1 MAVLGN
7 IRMSHIVGNEGFV
20 RYIEKLCLGPT
31 QVKALL
37 APVLPMARHAFFV
50 KNRLYLRG
58 IVKKL
63 FGGFLIVVGIS
74 ELFKKS
80 DNKQQKK

>member
-7 IRMSHIVGNEGFV
+7 IRMSHVVGNEGFV

-37 APVLPMARHAFFV
+37 APVLPVARHAFFV
-50 KNRLYLRG
+50 ENRLDLCG
-58 IVKKL
+58 VVEKL
-63 FGGFLIVVGIS
+63 FGGFLPFLG
-74 ELFKKS
+74 L
-80 DNKQQKK
+80 